1 MLLANKDARPRLIS
15 KLLSTTFKIK
25 TGMVQLKSSSPTIL
39 SVSLAGN
46 YVLSVNFVLE
56 TAMWLKLS
64 REQLRSTDFKNS
76 PLGSS
81 KRWVYHRSGIHLCL
95 KISQLH
101 IKNLLHLSVLV
112 QLPSVV
118 RHSSEEWDMRTS
130 TSSKRKR
137 REAVLYLMKSLKTEH
152 LLKRPCGR

>member
-1 MLLANKDARPRLIS
+1 MLLANKVAQPPLIS

-39 SVSLAGN
+39 SVSLAAN

-56 TAMWLKLS
+56 TAMSLKLS
-64 REQLRSTDFKNS
+64 REQLRSTDSKNS

-81 KRWVYHRSGIHLCL
+81 KRWVSSRSGIHLCL
-95 KISQLH
+95 KISLLH
-101 IKNLLHLSVLV
+101 IKNLLHSSVLV

-118 RHSSEEWDMRTS
+118 HHSSEEWDMRTS
-130 TSSKRKR
+130 TSLKKNKRVV
-137 REAVLYLMKSLKTEH
+137 VL
-152 LLKRPCGR
+152 